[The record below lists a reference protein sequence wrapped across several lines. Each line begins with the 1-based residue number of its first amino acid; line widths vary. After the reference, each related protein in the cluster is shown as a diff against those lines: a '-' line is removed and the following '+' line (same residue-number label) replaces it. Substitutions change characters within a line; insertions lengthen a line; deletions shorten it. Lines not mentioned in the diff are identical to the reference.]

1 LRKVRKTLTDIGS
14 NPASEERQPISVEIW
29 HPNAL
34 TDIALQEGCIPGF
47 SWESFRLSRAEIWP
61 GIQYRGCVGGG
72 VVMLKKFALSLLVG
86 TSFLVV
92 GSLNPVHA
100 QGEKSATKRPHMDL
114 AFCIDTTGSMQAEID
129 MVKTK
134 TKELVAK
141 LSSGKPA
148 PIVRVG
154 LVAYRDQGD
163 AYVTKVFPFTDDID
177 KVVKDISDLRAD
189 GGGDGPEAVDRGLH
203 VALKDLNWDSSKHTA
218 KLLFL
223 IGDAGPHGAPTDLDW
238 RKDCREA
245 IANGVQINTIGCS
258 GLESYPAKQG
268 VDVFKQ
274 IAQLTDGKYDTLAY
288 RQEIVDASGHHET
301 LVSSGGAVFRMK
313 SRAPEWKKA
322 VAAGAMDKLS
332 PADSATAVA
341 AAAPMSALSGMAMSA
356 PGAAPMSAMAK
367 SSRAAGFSGSKDMF
381 AGAAVGGAVSRSDNN
396 LDDIMLR
403 AALQKAEKSLNVGY

>member
-1 LRKVRKTLTDIGS
+1 MLLLRKV
-14 NPASEERQPISVEIW
+14 ASW
-29 HPNAL
+29 
-34 TDIALQEGCIPGF
+34 IAESCVPGF
-47 SWESFRLSRAEIWP
+47 SWACFRLSRAEI
-61 GIQYRGCVGGG
+61 GLSIQYRGCVGGG
-72 VVMLKKFALSLLVG
+72 VAMFKKFALSMLMG
-86 TSFLVV
+86 TSLLAS
-92 GSLNPVHA
+92 GSLNPV
-100 QGEKSATKRPHMDL
+100 QGQDEKTATKRPHMDL
-114 AFCIDTTGSMQAEID
+114 AFCIDTTGSMQGEID

-203 VALKDLNWDSSKHTA
+203 VALKDLKWDSGKHTA

-223 IGDAGPHGAPTDLDW
+223 IGDAGPHGAPSDLDW
-238 RKDCREA
+238 RQDCREA
-245 IANGVQINTIGCS
+245 IASGVQINTIGCS
-258 GLESYPAKQG
+258 GLENYPPKQG
-268 VDVFKQ
+268 ADVFKQ

-301 LVSSGGAVFRMK
+301 LVSTGGSVFKVK
-313 SRAPEWKKA
+313 SRSAEWKKA
-322 VAAGAMDKLS
+322 VASGAMDKVS
-332 PADSATAVA
+332 PSMAESGSGA
-341 AAAPMSALSGMAMSA
+341 AAGMPIGTFSAMAMG
-356 PGAAPMSAMAK
+356 GAAPAPLSAMK
-367 SSRAAGFSGSKDMF
+367 RSVRAAGFSGAKDMF
-381 AGAAVGGAVSRSDNN
+381 AESPAGGGVSRSDNN

-403 AALQKAEKSLNVGY
+403 AAQQKAEKSLNVGY

>member
-1 LRKVRKTLTDIGS
+1 MVFQAVHHKLSTTNCAGAGVQGEKLPLLEMLFWFAES
-14 NPASEERQPISVEIW
+14 
-29 HPNAL
+29 
-34 TDIALQEGCIPGF
+34 CIPGF
-47 SWESFRLSRAEIWP
+47 SWATFRLSRAEI
-61 GIQYRGCVGGG
+61 GLCIQYRGCVGGG
-72 VVMLKKFALSLLVG
+72 VVMFKKFALSMLIG
-86 TSFLVV
+86 TSLLAGGYV
-92 GSLNPVHA
+92 NPVQA
-100 QGEKSATKRPHMDL
+100 QDEKVATKRPHMDL

-177 KVVKDISDLRAD
+177 KVVKDISDLRAE

-203 VALKDLNWDSSKHTA
+203 VALKDLHWDSSKHTA

-238 RKDCREA
+238 RQDCREA
-245 IANGVQINTIGCS
+245 ISSGVQINTIGCS

-288 RQEIVDASGHHET
+288 RQEIVDAAGHHET
-301 LVSSGGAVFRMK
+301 LVSSGGSMFKVKK
-313 SRAPEWKKA
+313 SGAADWRKA
-322 VAAGAMDKLS
+322 VAAGAMDKVSPGLS
-332 PADSATAVA
+332 ESGSAVA
-341 AAAPMSALSGMAMSA
+341 ASTVGAFAGMPTGAPA
-356 PGAAPMSAMAK
+356 AAPMSAMAR
-367 SSRAAGFSGSKDMF
+367 SSRGAAFSGAKDMF
-381 AGAAVGGAVSRSDNN
+381 AGKAVGGTVSRSDNN